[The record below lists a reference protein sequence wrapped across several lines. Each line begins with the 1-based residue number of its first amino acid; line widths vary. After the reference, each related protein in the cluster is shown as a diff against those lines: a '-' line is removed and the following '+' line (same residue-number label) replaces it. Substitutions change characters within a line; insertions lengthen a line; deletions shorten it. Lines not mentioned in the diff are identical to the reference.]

1 MRTAL
6 AIGLIALMTTTSGCG
21 QSRAVGSDSTA
32 QRSYQVA
39 SFQRIEV
46 AGPYQVDVRT
56 GGAPSVS
63 ASGPKSAIDRLV
75 VEVKGDKLFIHP
87 DNHGFF
93 SGGEWRGPVTVHVT
107 APAIVGASLAGSGD
121 LRVDKVGG
129 QSFEG
134 NVGGSGNLAVDSLKV
149 QSLNLS
155 IGGSGNVGVGAGE
168 AQDANY
174 AVTGSGGIDARA
186 VRSGT
191 ANVAITGSGGVQG
204 QATASANINIMGSGD
219 VTLTGGA
226 HCTVSKVGSG
236 NARCS

>member
-21 QSRAVGSDSTA
+21 QSRAEGSDSMVE
-32 QRSYQVA
+32 RDYRVGP
-39 SFQRIEV
+39 FQRVEV

-56 GGAPSVS
+56 GGASSVS
-63 ASGPKSAIDRLV
+63 ASGPKNAIDRLV
-75 VEVKGDKLFIHP
+75 VEVKDDRLLIHP

-93 SGGEWRGPVTVHVT
+93 DVGGWHGRVTVHVT

-121 LRVDKVGG
+121 LSVDKAGG

-134 NVGGSGNLAVDSLKV
+134 KVGGSGNLTVDSVKV

-155 IGGSGNVGVGAGE
+155 LGGSGNVGIGSGQ

-174 AVTGSGGIDARA
+174 AITGSGGIDARG
-186 VRSGT
+186 VRSST
-191 ANVAITGSGGVQG
+191 ANVAVAGSGGVQG

-226 HCTVSKVGSG
+226 RCTVSKMGSG